1 MFIKIT
7 LAFALVIAALATIPG
22 SAGPRNGGQAAF
34 SYGDNPTAIGG
45 ASGGGNLVPLW

>member
-7 LAFALVIAALATIPG
+7 LAFALVIAALATIPRL
-22 SAGPRNGGQAAF
+22 AGPRDGARAAL
-34 SYGDNPTAIGG
+34 SYI